1 MQERWQDFVTVQKM
15 ISMYENFERY
25 INSKIQVLHALFLL
39 DCDRKSINISDIIIN
54 MQKKLLTKARKKAII
69 DEMCK
74 HISKKENL

>member
-1 MQERWQDFVTVQKM
+1 MKILKDILTQK
-15 ISMYENFERY
+15 
-25 INSKIQVLHALFLL
+25 SKRCTLGFLFLF
-39 DCDRKSINISDIIIN
+39 DCYRKSINISEIIIN

>member
-1 MQERWQDFVTVQKM
+1 MKILKDILPQKA
-15 ISMYENFERY
+15 SRCTLG
-25 INSKIQVLHALFLL
+25 VLVLL